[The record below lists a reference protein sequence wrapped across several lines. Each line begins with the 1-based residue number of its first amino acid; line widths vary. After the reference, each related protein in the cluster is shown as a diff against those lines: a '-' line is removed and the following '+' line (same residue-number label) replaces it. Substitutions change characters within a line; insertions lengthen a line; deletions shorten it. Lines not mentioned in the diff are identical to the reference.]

1 MNMTLITQ
9 KLKNEIVFTISLLL
23 AVITSLF
30 TAPQLSYIN
39 FKVVALLFNLMIIIA
54 AFRNLFVMDKIS
66 LWILSKCH
74 SARLISMIFIVITF
88 LSSMLVTNDVA
99 LITFVPLA
107 IFTFKKIKIDP
118 MKTVILQT
126 LAANIGSSL
135 TPMGNPQNLFLFT
148 FYKLNSFQ
156 FFSITFPFVFFGFLW
171 ILLLNSRVSKERFE
185 LAFDNIPIKN
195 TRKVAIY
202 LVFFILAILSVFN
215 IIDYRYTLL
224 ITLIFVICMDTHI
237 LKQVDYFLLAT
248 FIFFF
253 IFIGNV
259 SNIDLIKETLER
271 LLLKPGMP
279 YFSSIILS
287 QVISNVPCSILISSF
302 TDNWRE
308 VLLGVNI
315 GGMGTLIAS
324 LASLISYK
332 IYFNYK
338 PENKKIYLKKF
349 HIYNFVS
356 LFIFAFIMYLYFVA
370 FIKLN

>member
-1 MNMTLITQ
+1 MMNLISITK
-9 KLKNEIVFTISLLL
+9 KLKEELVFTISLVL
-23 AVITSLF
+23 AVITSF
-30 TAPQLSYIN
+30 FSVPELSYIN
-39 FKVVALLFNLMIIIA
+39 FKVLALLFNLMIIIA

-88 LSSMLVTNDVA
+88 LSSMLVTNDVS

-148 FYKLNSFQ
+148 FYKLNGFQ
-156 FFSITFPFVFFGFLW
+156 FFSITFPFVFLGLLW
-171 ILLLNSRVSKERFE
+171 ILFLNRRISKEKFE
-185 LAFDNIPIKN
+185 LSFDKISIKN
-195 TRKVAIY
+195 TKKAVIY
-202 LVFFILAILSVFN
+202 LILFILVILSVFN
-215 IIDYRYTLL
+215 LIDYKYILL
-224 ITLIFVICMDTHI
+224 ITLLFVVCMDIRI

-259 SNIDLIKETLER
+259 SNITIIKETLEG
-271 LLLKPGMP
+271 LLLRPSMP

-287 QVISNVPCSILISSF
+287 QGISNVPCSILISSF
-302 TDNWRE
+302 TNNWRE

-332 IYFNYK
+332 IYFNSN
-338 PENKKIYLKKF
+338 PGNKNLYLKKF

-356 LFIFAFIMYLYFVA
+356 LFIFAIIMYFYLLLF
-370 FIKLN
+370 